1 MLVPDR
7 GGGGAGGGASW
18 ADMGDPEPVK
28 TVVITR
34 WADPDEI
41 AQLSQAR
48 TSPMLEVLR
57 TPEAPEAPE
66 APRAPEAP
74 GGAEHDG
81 GGETPGAGRA
91 APDRLVFELVD
102 GPFDHYER
110 VLEIDPVGDDGSPVT
125 EPSLEVRTTRGAKT
139 FRKIKTATTTIAS
152 TQVGDGE
159 PAEKVRNR
167 VHHAK
172 AERRFFAEDGIGA
185 LTAPRLIRETT
196 SFRLA
201 IPIWGALFMPLVVKA
216 TITPP
221 AEGAQLWWLPPDRMD
236 KRATGVLSRLCVFSL
251 MAAYLGVL
259 VSQLNPYFKVQ
270 FDATNDDIANVLLF
284 VRIAGVFALA
294 VVALAD
300 RRGRKAMLMGS
311 LYIAIAFAAVGAFA
325 PNLVL
330 LGVSQTACRT
340 FSAAVVIIVGIMSA
354 EEMPRGARAFGVSV
368 LVATGALGAG
378 GVIVFL
384 FVADL
389 AEWTWRIFF
398 LVPLLAIYPAWRVG
412 RKLPESRRFEVY
424 ELTSAGEELPG
435 AGDDAAAPAPRKVSA
450 LAAVA
455 LAPSDGLPSGGAAAG
470 ASTEVVVTSKGI
482 RQRVGFRFL
491 VLATSAFLVNI
502 FSSPAGGFLNEFL
515 KTEQGYN
522 GAKIAALQVIT
533 NVPGG
538 LSMIVGGR
546 LAESRGRRV
555 IGAIGIAGGFGFT
568 ILMYLSSGAPI
579 WLFSTLATLLGA
591 MAIPALGVYGAELF
605 PTKTRGLAGG
615 GINLFGVA
623 GGAIGL
629 KLVGRLAD
637 EWGGFGPAIAVL
649 VVAPILV
656 VVLILAF
663 YPETAHK
670 ELEELNPEDAAP
682 PHDDRAALAELDEE
696 WTEVHEQHAHFHLG
710 HGQGHGQGHS
720 QGHEH
725 EHDPGPEGGEGAAV
739 PVATGADPAPST
751 AAVPRGAATAG
762 DDGAAGAAGTITP
775 RA

>member
-1 MLVPDR
+1 MLVDDR

-34 WADPDEI
+34 YADADEI
-41 AQLSQAR
+41 ALLSQAR
-48 TSPMLEVLR
+48 TAPMLEAVEHSEE
-57 TPEAPEAPE
+57 PAGEGPAVA
-66 APRAPEAP
+66 
-74 GGAEHDG
+74 AE
-81 GGETPGAGRA
+81 R
-91 APDRLVFELVD
+91 RLVFGLVD
-102 GPFDHYER
+102 GPFDHYQR
-110 VLEIDPVGDDGSPVT
+110 VLEIDPVDDDGAPIT
-125 EPSLEVRTTRGAKT
+125 EPSLEIRTTRGAKT
-139 FRKIKTATTTIAS
+139 FRKIKTGTTTITS
-152 TQVGDGE
+152 RQVGDAE
-159 PAEKVRNR
+159 PVEKVRNR
-167 VHHAK
+167 VRHSK
-172 AERRFFAEDGIGA
+172 AERRFFAEDAATA
-185 LTAPRLIRETT
+185 LVEPRLIREAT

-221 AEGAQLWWLPPDRMD
+221 LEGAQLWWLPPDRMD

-294 VVALAD
+294 VVAMAD
-300 RRGRKAMLMGS
+300 RRGRKTMLMGS
-311 LYIAIAFAAVGAFA
+311 LYIAIAFAAIGAFA

-424 ELTSAGEELPG
+424 ELTSAGEEPPG
-435 AGDDAAAPAPRKVSA
+435 ATPAASAPAADTRKVSA

-455 LAPSDGLPSGGAAAG
+455 LAPSDGLPGGVAPGGEG
-470 ASTEVVVTSKGI
+470 AEVVVTSKGL
-482 RQRVGFRFL
+482 RQRIGFRFL

-568 ILMYLSSGAPI
+568 ILMYLSTGAPI
-579 WLFSTLATLLGA
+579 WLFSTFATLLGA

-649 VVAPILV
+649 VFAPILV
-656 VVLILAF
+656 VILILAF

-696 WTEVHEQHAHFHLG
+696 WAEVHEQHAHTHLHLG
-710 HGQGHGQGHS
+710 HGHGHA
-720 QGHEH
+720 
-725 EHDPGPEGGEGAAV
+725 DGP
-739 PVATGADPAPST
+739 ADAGPDTEASTEPSTEPSTEASTEPSPAP
-751 AAVPRGAATAG
+751 VPGGPAAG
-762 DDGAAGAAGTITP
+762 DDGPAGPAGTISP